1 MKKILQAIDKALEM
15 GFRLKIN
22 MVPMKNLNE
31 EQIITLL
38 DFCLA
43 RNIECRYIELMKM
56 GHIKTVFEKLFIS
69 MKELL
74 EIISQKYD
82 FQKSDAPVDS
92 VAKDLRLR

>member
-1 MKKILQAIDKALEM
+1 
-15 GFRLKIN
+15 
-22 MVPMKNLNE
+22 
-31 EQIITLL
+31 
-38 DFCLA
+38 
-43 RNIECRYIELMKM
+43 MKM

-92 VAKDLRLR
+92 VAQKKKKNPPSVA

>member
-1 MKKILQAIDKALEM
+1 MLHIGISPQ
-15 GFRLKIN
+15 N
-22 MVPMKNLNE
+22 
-31 EQIITLL
+31 TL
-38 DFCLA
+38 DFCLE

-82 FQKSDAPVDS
+82 FQKSDKFPVDS
-92 VAKDLRLR
+92 